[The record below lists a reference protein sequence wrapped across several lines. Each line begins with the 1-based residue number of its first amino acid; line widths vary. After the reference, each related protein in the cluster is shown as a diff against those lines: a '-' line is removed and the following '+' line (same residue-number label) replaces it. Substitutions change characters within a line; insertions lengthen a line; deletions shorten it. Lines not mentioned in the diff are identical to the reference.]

1 MDDFK
6 SIGAEYAESYAD
18 SEEAWEHA
26 ACNDQR
32 LITALANIAPE
43 GRAEAATDFGMG
55 FIEPLYRSDLT
66 DDERLT
72 IALLRDF
79 RRAKVAPLTARQL
92 SVLRWGGVR
101 DYEGLNALLWALT
114 RMIRQEQDV

>member
-32 LITALANIAPE
+32 LITALANISQDE
-43 GRAEAATDFGMG
+43 RAEAATDFGMG
-55 FIEPLYRSDLT
+55 FTEPLYRADLT

-72 IALLRDF
+72 IGLLRDF
-79 RRAKVAPLTARQL
+79 RRAKVAPLSARQR
-92 SVLRWGGVR
+92 SVLRWGGIR
-101 DYEGLNALLWALT
+101 DHESFNALLWALT
-114 RMIRQEQDV
+114 RMIRQDV

>member
-6 SIGAEYAESYAD
+6 SIGAEYADEYAD
-18 SEEAWEHA
+18 SESAWEHA

-32 LITALANIAPE
+32 LITALANVGQDE
-43 GRAEAATDFGMG
+43 RAEAATDFGMG

-92 SVLRWGGVR
+92 SVLRWGGIS
-101 DYEGLNALLWALT
+101 DHEGFNALIWALT
-114 RMIRQEQDV
+114 RMIRQDV